1 MPTSYV
7 VCATL
12 YDVADVFN
20 VEELWQ
26 RARRRQQGEFLME
39 SLIGHPRTRRGR
51 NRTETYFH
59 HVRVRIPRNDYVHD
73 QRLNAGAD
81 GQALIKDLIEV
92 HIKKLGKYVPEGQ
105 AVRYRLEPDPNLAEK
120 QVRFL
125 FGPAIYLPSAQES
138 PIYRLSRQPGEEKR
152 ELGVVY
158 PHQRLALLNGDPD
171 ASTFPVPDWPFTGG
185 ESVLLVMEPDQTL
198 TVCAE
203 PDGSLT
209 IRPEGE
215 RIFQI
220 SDSRASLDLRIEPGA
235 LQQAERLAEAMTW
248 TPGQAPLS
256 SKPCLRVA
264 GIALPRLSLHARA
277 GLQGW
282 RLGFDR
288 HGALVRCKHPDAVAW
303 LRIDE
308 ADRLWGEAADDS
320 TPLLPPTVWRPH
332 ADLALELG
340 AAPARMSEHY
350 GGWVRLPQPMPLPAP
365 VGQWFCFGRG
375 ADAEL
380 APNLLDDPE
389 ALLWRE
395 AQTVRPEQLM
405 LSRRHL
411 NLRLDENGWTVKLE
425 SATWPVYRLSQTGE
439 LDQVLD
445 VADRGREFPVHQG
458 ELLVVGGYVL
468 ELR

>member
-59 HVRVRIPRNDYVHD
+59 HVLVRIPKSDYVHD

-81 GQALIKDLIEV
+81 GQALVNDLVEV

-105 AVRYRLEPDPNLAEK
+105 AVRYRVEADPTLADG
-120 QVRFL
+120 QVHFL
-125 FGPAIYLPSAQES
+125 FGPAIYLPGPQES
-138 PIYRLSRQPGEEKR
+138 PIYRLYRQTGEEKR

-158 PHQRLALLNGDPD
+158 PRQRLVLLNGDPR
-171 ASTFPVPDWPFTGG
+171 ASTAPVPDWPFAGE
-185 ESVLLVMEPDQTL
+185 ESVLLVMESDQTL

-209 IRPEGE
+209 IQPEGE
-215 RIFQI
+215 RIFRI
-220 SDSRASLDLRIEPGA
+220 SDSRTSLDLRIEPGS
-235 LQQAERLAEAMTW
+235 LQRAEGLAEVMTW

-256 SKPCLRVA
+256 SKPRLRVA
-264 GIALPRLSLHARA
+264 GIALPRLSLHASA

-308 ADRLWGEAADDS
+308 ADRLWGEAAGDS

-332 ADLALELG
+332 EGLALELG
-340 AAPARMSEHY
+340 HAPERMSEHY
-350 GGWVRLPQPMPLPAP
+350 CGWVRLPRPVPLPAP
-365 VGQWFCFGRG
+365 VGRWLCFGRG
-375 ADAEL
+375 AGVEL
-380 APNLLDDPE
+380 APGLLDDPD
-389 ALLWRE
+389 ALLWSE
-395 AQTVRPEQLM
+395 PQNVQPEQLM

-411 NLRLDENGWTVKLE
+411 NLRLDGNGWTVKLE
-425 SATWPVYRLSQTGE
+425 SATWPVYQLTQAGALNSVLSVE
-439 LDQVLD
+439 
-445 VADRGREFPVHQG
+445 DRGQEFAVQPG
-458 ELLVVGGYVL
+458 ELLAVGGYLL
-468 ELR
+468 ELG